1 MLAIEPPLKARLQA
15 LPQLTGWAVR
25 MGTEHADRRAVPAVD
40 VRCAGASVPDRKSG
54 AVMVAPEWQITLVL
68 RRGVD
73 AAAMLD
79 AALAAV
85 ITSLHNW
92 QPGQHGG
99 RGWEPLALSRVT
111 EPLLSD
117 EGLTG
122 YELTFTTG
130 ARYMGQQ

>member
-1 MLAIEPPLKARLQA
+1 MLAIEAPLKARLQA

-25 MGTEHADRRAVPAVD
+25 MGTEHADRSVVPAVD
-40 VRCAGASVPDRKSG
+40 VRCAGASVPDRKAG
-54 AVMVAPEWQITLVL
+54 AVLLAPEWQITLVL

-73 AAAMLD
+73 AAALLD

-117 EGLTG
+117 EGFTG

>member
-25 MGTEHADRRAVPAVD
+25 MGTDHADRRVVPAVD
-40 VRCAGASVPDRKSG
+40 VRCAGAAVPDRKSG
-54 AVMVAPEWQITLVL
+54 AVLLAPEWQVTLVL
-68 RRGVD
+68 RRGAD
-73 AAAMLD
+73 AAAQLD

-99 RGWEPLALSRVT
+99 RGWEPLALTRVT
-111 EPLLSD
+111 GPMLAE
-117 EGLTG
+117 EGLVG
-122 YELTFTTG
+122 YELTFTTA
-130 ARYMGQQ
+130 ARYFGQQ